1 MAIPPFQR
9 SPGLEL
15 DSGSQSAMLGP
26 VSTAGSTQRPRNA
39 DVGLGTIALSLAALS
54 MALFAYFLN

>member
-1 MAIPPFQR
+1 MAIPGVGR

-15 DSGSQSAMLGP
+15 DSTGESAMLGP